1 MFLRKYEQKVV
12 YWDRLKNYIILMT
25 SFILLLSAS
34 LQ

>member
-1 MFLRKYEQKVV
+1 MYLCMYEQKLV
-12 YWDRLKNYIILMT
+12 YWDRLEKKIVLMT